1 MKYILVAIVSLFV
14 GYYLH
19 PVFNAT
25 PQPKENIQPFKKFI
39 EKEAKKYADLQ
50 DAEAKLKAADE
61 MYGKM
66 MMLFL
71 AELGLM
77 ASPSQ
82 PVTNQVC
89 PSVEKETPADA
100 AVVNDEAKTDAS
112 EALNLQNEAA
122 SIAKKADAPKNDG
135 ERWVKFASSA
145 YIENFSRK
153 DRRLMF
159 GAFEGQMRHL
169 PPNQQRVDT
178 ISMQFNLQQIGQK
191 IEGDT
196 LVSMV
201 DPSGK
206 EYSRS
211 AGNGGNKSIK
221 KGDTENSYYVEAS
234 PTSYFLLDL
243 SKFPRVTGQYFER
256 GKLTGNVMLRK
267 IGP

>member
-19 PVFNAT
+19 PAFNAT
-25 PQPKENIQPFKKFI
+25 PQPKDNVKPFKRFL
-39 EKEAKKYADLQ
+39 ETEARNYAELQ

-71 AELGLM
+71 AELGIM
-77 ASPSQ
+77 AQPSK
-82 PVTNQVC
+82 PVMNSVC
-89 PSVEKETPADA
+89 PTVENVDNKPEAEAFVSESSPVN
-100 AVVNDEAKTDAS
+100 AVAS
-112 EALNLQNEAA
+112 ETETT
-122 SIAKKADAPKNDG
+122 KKAEAPKNDG
-135 ERWVKFASSA
+135 ERWVKFASTP

-178 ISMQFNLQQIGQK
+178 INMQFNLQQVDKK

-206 EYSRS
+206 EYSRNS
-211 AGNGGNKSIK
+211 GNGGNKSIK
-221 KGDTENSYYVEAS
+221 KGESENSYYVEAS

-243 SKFPRVTGQYFER
+243 SKFPRVSGQYYER
-256 GKLTGNVMLRK
+256 GKLAGNVQLRK